1 MSELTLLLTLIGGL
15 FLLTGWLDERVN
27 KKDFSKYTIK
37 FGIVL
42 FCFFFLT
49 LAILVSKIIDHLI
62 LKIC

>member
-1 MSELTLLLTLIGGL
+1 MLDLFLLLVFIGGL

-42 FCFFFLT
+42 VCCFFLT